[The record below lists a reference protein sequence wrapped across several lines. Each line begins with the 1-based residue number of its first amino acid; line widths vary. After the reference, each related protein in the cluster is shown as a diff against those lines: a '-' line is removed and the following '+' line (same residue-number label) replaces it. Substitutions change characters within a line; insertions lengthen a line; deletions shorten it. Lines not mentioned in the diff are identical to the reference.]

1 MEKQPKYDNMYYFPI
16 EDWKFYVLLTFLTY
30 ILLCFKSR
38 ALLLS
43 VLVLWLVAGS
53 SILVGLVVFANYWS
67 CDPLTSLQ
75 TNSNNN
81 QASRISREDELVTL
95 FVLDHLVDF
104 LGIPGIFI
112 ASLLCGALRYK
123 SNQLVLLLSTYSRY
137 TFRWNLKILSLWVY
151 LKQSLYV
158 CYLIKTFW

>member
-1 MEKQPKYDNMYYFPI
+1 MKLIYLISRFFLAGTILN
-16 EDWKFYVLLTFLTY
+16 FLTHCLQSNLY
-30 ILLCFKSR
+30 TITLFVSR

-53 SILVGLVVFANYWS
+53 AILVGLVVFANYWS

-123 SNQLVLLLSTYSRY
+123 SNQLGT
-137 TFRWNLKILSLWVY
+137 TFR
-151 LKQSLYV
+151 
-158 CYLIKTFW
+158 

>member
-1 MEKQPKYDNMYYFPI
+1 MRVETRIQLLHFKTLALDLVRNMISNVHHYFS
-16 EDWKFYVLLTFLTY
+16 LRHTY
-30 ILLCFKSR
+30 ISNLYTFIFKSR

-53 SILVGLVVFANYWS
+53 AILVGLVVFANYWS

-123 SNQLVLLLSTYSRY
+123 SNQLLL
-137 TFRWNLKILSLWVY
+137 FDEI
-151 LKQSLYV
+151 
-158 CYLIKTFW
+158 

>member
-1 MEKQPKYDNMYYFPI
+1 MEFLLNEMEKQPKYDNIYYFPI
-16 EDWKFYVLLTFLTY
+16 EDWKFYVLTFLTY

-53 SILVGLVVFANYWS
+53 AILVGLVVFANYWS

-123 SNQLVLLLSTYSRY
+123 SNQQLL
-137 TFRWNLKILSLWVY
+137 FDEI
-151 LKQSLYV
+151 
-158 CYLIKTFW
+158 

>member
-1 MEKQPKYDNMYYFPI
+1 MEKQPKYDNIYYFHI
-16 EDWKFYVLLTFLTY
+16 EYCKFYVLIFLTY

-53 SILVGLVVFANYWS
+53 AILVGLVVFANYWS

-123 SNQLVLLLSTYSRY
+123 S

>member
-1 MEKQPKYDNMYYFPI
+1 MEFLLNEMEKQPKYDNIYYFPI
-16 EDWKFYVLLTFLTY
+16 EYWKFYVLTFLTY

-53 SILVGLVVFANYWS
+53 AILVGLVVFANYWS

-123 SNQLVLLLSTYSRY
+123 SNQLLL
-137 TFRWNLKILSLWVY
+137 FDEI
-151 LKQSLYV
+151 
-158 CYLIKTFW
+158 

>member
-53 SILVGLVVFANYWS
+53 AILVGLVVFANYWS

-123 SNQLVLLLSTYSRY
+123 SNQLYYFSMKFKDSE
-137 TFRWNLKILSLWVY
+137 FMGILKA
-151 LKQSLYV
+151 
-158 CYLIKTFW
+158 CYLIKILF